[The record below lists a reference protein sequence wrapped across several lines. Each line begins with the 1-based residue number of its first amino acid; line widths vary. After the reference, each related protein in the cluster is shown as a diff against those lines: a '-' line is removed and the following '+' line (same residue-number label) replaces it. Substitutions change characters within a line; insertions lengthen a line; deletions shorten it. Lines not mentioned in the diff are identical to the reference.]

1 MEIQNQSD
9 RLIDAS
15 DDVLCR
21 EIKEL
26 VAAWE
31 LHNNNGDDE
40 KIALRLAR
48 AVYRL
53 QGNLSINGLQ
63 RSEVKTGGGEH
74 TPGPWQVATSGYAN
88 APSVV
93 FVGDKRPDFGSRYP
107 LSGVDWIAEVNEDES
122 PRNREY
128 HANARLIA
136 AAPELLEA
144 LVSLLDVSD
153 FATNS
158 RIGEIHLHCMAV
170 IAKGGGR

>member
-1 MEIQNQSD
+1 MEIQNPSD

-31 LHNNNGDDE
+31 AHNNDSENDA
-40 KIALRLAR
+40 KALVLAK

-63 RSEVKTGGGEH
+63 RSEVKTFGGEH
-74 TPGPWQVATSGYAN
+74 TPGPWEVNDDRFWVRSTQTGSIVATVEKDLHHKGEQAAN
-88 APSVV
+88 A
-93 FVGDKRPDFGSRYP
+93 
-107 LSGVDWIAEVNEDES
+107 
-122 PRNREY
+122 
-128 HANARLIA
+128 HLIA
-136 AAPELLEA
+136 SAPELLEA

-170 IAKGGGR
+170 IAQGGGR